1 MFLSK
6 LKTLLLYAPAF
17 AFFGICPNELK
28 TYVHIKTHSQIFIGN
43 LFIIAKSWRQ
53 SRCPSVNKWIKKLS
67 YIYIMK
73 YHSDTQN
80 EFSVM
85 KRTRGM
91 SRWKIGIFKILKL
104 FCMILEW
111 WIYVIVRLSKP
122 IECTTQRISPN
133 INYGL

>member
-1 MFLSK
+1 MSIL
-6 LKTLLLYAPAF
+6 
-17 AFFGICPNELK
+17 
-28 TYVHIKTHSQIFIGN
+28 KTHSQIFIGN
-43 LFIIAKSWRQ
+43 LFIIEKIWKQ

-73 YHSDTQN
+73 YHSDIKN

-85 KRTRGM
+85 KRTRGI
-91 SRWKIGIFKILKL
+91 SRWKIGIFKLLKL

-111 WIYVIVRLSKP
+111 WIHVIVHLSKP
-122 IECTTQRISPN
+122 IECITQRVSPN